1 VYWRGGDNVSLRTYV
16 AKRLFYA
23 VFLMWLVA
31 TTIFV
36 ALRLVPGGPAYAI
49 LGREATPERVETLRR
64 QLGLN
69 EPFHEQYVDW
79 MAGLPRGNLGE
90 SLQTGQP
97 VSDVILNAAP
107 KTLSIG
113 LLALVIGLG
122 IAIPAGVISATR
134 RREWPD
140 YVSTFV
146 AFFGLSAPAFFI
158 GILLIA
164 ILGVRF
170 AFLPTFG
177 YTPLKEGVVPWFQS
191 ILLPSVA
198 VGLPYTAIIMRMMRS
213 SLLEVLDE
221 QYMKTARA
229 KGMSSRVQLYKHA
242 LQNAFIPVV
251 TVAGIQIAVILGGSV
266 TVEIVFGIKG
276 MGRVI
281 IQSIISRDYPVT
293 QGVMLVIAA
302 GLVLINLLVDLMYPF
317 IDPRIRYGGD
327 QR

>member
-1 VYWRGGDNVSLRTYV
+1 MSLRTYV

-23 VFLMWLVA
+23 VLLMWLVA
-31 TTIFV
+31 TIIFA
-36 ALRLVPGGPAYAI
+36 ALRLIPGGPAYAI
-49 LGREATPERVETLRR
+49 LGREATPQRVETLRR

-69 EPFHEQYVDW
+69 DPLHEQYVDW
-79 MAGLPRGNLGE
+79 MAGLLQGDLGQ
-90 SLQTGQP
+90 SLATGQD
-97 VSDVILNAAP
+97 VADVIMTAAP

-113 LLALVIGLG
+113 LVALVIGLG
-122 IAIPAGVISATR
+122 VAIPAGVVSATR

-140 YVSTFV
+140 HVATFV
-146 AFFGLSAPAFFI
+146 AFFGLSSPAFFI

-164 ILGVRF
+164 ILGVRIG
-170 AFLPTFG
+170 FLPTFG
-177 YTPLKEGVVPWFQS
+177 YVPLRDGVIPWFQS
-191 ILLPSVA
+191 ILLPAVA

-229 KGMSSRVQLYKHA
+229 KGMGGRVRLYKHA
-242 LQNAFIPVV
+242 LQNALIPVV
-251 TVAGIQIAVILGGSV
+251 TVAGIQMALILGGSV

-281 IQSIISRDYPVT
+281 VQSIISRNYPVT
-293 QGVMLVIAA
+293 QGVMLVIAG
-302 GLVLINLLVDLMYPF
+302 GLVLINLVVDLMYPF
-317 IDPRIRYGGD
+317 IDPRIRYDGD